1 MSQAMSRDMWD
12 AWMDRAPT
20 QALVCWGMVPPDQAF
35 VPGAR
40 LGDYELIAL
49 LGRGGMGEVWEARRR
64 TDGQRCALK
73 MVLGSAEQHGSRLTR
88 EAAIIA
94 EVRSRHIPDVF
105 ETGSTPDG
113 TEFIAMELL
122 EGETLTK
129 LIARESPMPV
139 ADAVDLL
146 LQIVEGVAEAHALGV
161 VHRDLK
167 PSNVFVQRTG
177 DGGPRVAKVLDFGL
191 AKRMPKLNGDDPT
204 SLTAT
209 GATLGTP
216 GYISPEQLRD
226 TKRADHRTD
235 IWAIGLI
242 LYKMLTGHSAFP
254 ASDAGEYYAMIL
266 TEAPTALRAE
276 RADAPSDLEDIILR
290 CLERDPARRYPSLSS
305 LAVALRPLG
314 TSASEANIDRII
326 HLTASMAAA
335 FEPAAGRT
343 VLDDETASLTSPTV
357 VREVV
362 VKHAAPSKFP
372 RWLPLAGLVV
382 GGAAA
387 LVFAAPPR
395 EATTP
400 SAPSARPSAGGT
412 SSSPP
417 PSDVT
422 PLEPVAEASPPASA
436 EPPEQRRPTG
446 RPASPSLAA
455 PPPPRSSPTPAPS
468 VVAPAAS
475 APAAPP
481 APPPKSRF
489 GPIEESL

>member
-1 MSQAMSRDMWD
+1 
-12 AWMDRAPT
+12 
-20 QALVCWGMVPPDQAF
+20 MVLPDQAF
-35 VPGAR
+35 VPGAL

-49 LGRGGMGEVWEARRR
+49 LGRGGMGEVWEARRC

-73 MVLGSAEQHGSRLTR
+73 MVLGSSEQHGSRLTR

-105 ETGSTPDG
+105 ETGCTPDG
-113 TEFIAMELL
+113 TVFIAMELL

-129 LIARESPMPV
+129 LIAREAPMQV
-139 ADAVDLL
+139 TDAVDLL
-146 LQIVEGVAEAHALGV
+146 LQIIEGVAEAHALGV

-177 DGGPRVAKVLDFGL
+177 DGGARVAKVLDFGL
-191 AKRMPKLNGDDPT
+191 AKRMPKLTGDDPT

-242 LYKMLTGHSAFP
+242 LHKMLTGHSAFP
-254 ASDAGEYYAMIL
+254 ATDAGEYYAMIL

-305 LAVALRPLG
+305 LAVALRHLG
-314 TSASEANIDRII
+314 TSASDANIDRII

-335 FEPAAGRT
+335 FEPAAERM

-357 VREVV
+357 TQEVV
-362 VKHAAPSKFP
+362 VDRARSKVP

-382 GGAAA
+382 GAAA
-387 LVFAAPPR
+387 AFVFAAPPR
-395 EATTP
+395 EATT
-400 SAPSARPSAGGT
+400 SSTSSARPSAMGST
-412 SSSPP
+412 SSPQPP
-417 PSDVT
+417 EVT
-422 PLEPVAEASPPASA
+422 PLEPVAEASPPTPS
-436 EPPEQRRPTG
+436 ETPEQRRPTG
-446 RPASPSLAA
+446 RPAPPSLVA
-455 PPPPRSSPTPAPS
+455 PPPPRFSPSPTPS
-468 VVAPAAS
+468 VPAPAAS
-475 APAAPP
+475 APAAPS